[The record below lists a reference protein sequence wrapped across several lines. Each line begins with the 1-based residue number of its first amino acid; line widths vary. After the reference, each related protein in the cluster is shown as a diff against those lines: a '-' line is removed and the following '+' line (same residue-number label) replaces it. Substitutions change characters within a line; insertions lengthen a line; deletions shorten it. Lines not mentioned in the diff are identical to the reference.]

1 MGDPAPLCRRTHGG
15 AGARALALVKPL
27 PPKAV
32 AGRPGFTRAKR
43 PRLQSPPADRWA
55 AIQNLALARSL
66 LLGAT
71 SPIRNSKEPVFD
83 FKLMELLEERL
94 PDIGDGH
101 LTSNSDFHSNI
112 LK

>member
-1 MGDPAPLCRRTHGG
+1 
-15 AGARALALVKPL
+15 
-27 PPKAV
+27 
-32 AGRPGFTRAKR
+32 
-43 PRLQSPPADRWA
+43 
-55 AIQNLALARSL
+55 

-101 LTSNSDFHSNI
+101 LTS
-112 LK
+112 KVG